1 MTASEVSLS
10 AWMAFAQLA
19 GPILILML
27 VIGLGAGILQT
38 ATQVREAS
46 IPFIL
51 KMSGLA
57 ALTSIAGP
65 LIMQGVERFAIRLIH
80 AIPALIHG

>member
-1 MTASEVSLS
+1 MTASEVSVG
-10 AWMAFAQLA
+10 AWAAFAALA
-19 GPILILML
+19 GPILLLML
-27 VIGLGAGILQT
+27 VIGLAAGILQT
-38 ATQVREAS
+38 ATQIREAS

-57 ALTSIAGP
+57 VLTSIAGP
-65 LIMQGVERFAIRLIH
+65 LIMQGVERFARHLIL

>member
-1 MTASEVSLS
+1 MTTGQISLA
-10 AWMAFAQLA
+10 AWAAFAELA
-19 GPILILML
+19 GPILLLML
-27 VIGLGAGILQT
+27 VIGLAAGILQT
-38 ATQVREAS
+38 ATQIREAS

-57 ALTSIAGP
+57 ALTSAAGP
-65 LIMQGVERFAIRLIH
+65 LIMQGIERFATRLIH